1 LGYICPDRQ
10 GSLAETKTKADIVIV
25 VDDGVATGATT
36 MATLRALGKQ
46 EPKELILAI
55 PVGPPD
61 TVKQLG
67 QEADRVICLSTPRL
81 FWAVGAF

>member
-1 LGYICPDRQ
+1 MLSSLGSQPANS
-10 GSLAETKTKADIVIV
+10 GLF
-25 VDDGVATGATT
+25 
-36 MATLRALGKQ
+36 
-46 EPKELILAI
+46 PLAI

-67 QEADRVICLSTPRL
+67 KEADRVICLSTPRL